1 MRRFGSG
8 TASRMSL
15 DWQNPIL
22 SFGGCSRSGSV
33 STVSAPLV
41 LPDLFTSFCSVQFSL
56 LKFHFGCH
64 FMLFFVCYP
73 FEFLTCYAL

>member
-22 SFGGCSRSGSV
+22 SFGGCSRPGTV
-33 STVSAPLV
+33 STVSVPLV
-41 LPDLFTSFCSVQFSL
+41 LPDLFYFLSFSL
-56 LKFHFGCH
+56 KIPFLLSFYFVV
-64 FMLFFVCYP
+64 VCYP
-73 FEFLTCYAL
+73 F

>member
-22 SFGGCSRSGSV
+22 SFGGCSRPGTA
-33 STVSAPLV
+33 STVSVPLV
-41 LPDLFTSFCSVQFSL
+41 LSDLFTSFCSVQFSL
-56 LKFHFGCH
+56 LKFHFVVI
-64 FMLFFVCYP
+64 LFCFVCYP

>member
-15 DWQNPIL
+15 DWQNLIL
-22 SFGGCSRSGSV
+22 SFGGCSRPGTV
-33 STVSAPLV
+33 STVSAPLA

-56 LKFHFGCH
+56 LNFLFCCH
-64 FMLFFVCYP
+64 FILLC
-73 FEFLTCYAL
+73 LLGQ